1 MAAAA
6 TRGMAAVQLLV
17 VVTMVAVSCMA
28 AGQASSNSNTQAIPM
43 VGKPMTGPPKNLPPG
58 KFEVINPGFHKRK
71 YEVSCSER
79 GRPAGCYVACL
90 AKCPN
95 KCLVFCSYC
104 MSFCSK
110 YRYGSISS
118 HPSFSSDDI
127 SLIL

>member
-17 VVTMVAVSCMA
+17 VVTVVSRMA
-28 AGQASSNSNTQAIPM
+28 AGQAPNNSNTQQAIPV

-58 KFEVINPGFHKRK
+58 KFEVITPGFHKRK
-71 YEVSCSER
+71 YEVACSER
-79 GRPAGCYVACL
+79 GRPGCYVACP

-95 KCLVFCSYC
+95 KCLVFCAYC

-110 YRYGSISS
+110 YRSIIYIIQ
-118 HPSFSSDDI
+118 F
-127 SLIL
+127 